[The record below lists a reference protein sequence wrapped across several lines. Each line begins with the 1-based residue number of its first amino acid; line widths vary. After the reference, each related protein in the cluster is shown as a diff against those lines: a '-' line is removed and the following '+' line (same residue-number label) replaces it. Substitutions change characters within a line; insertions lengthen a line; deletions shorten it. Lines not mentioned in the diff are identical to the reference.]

1 MVEDKRLDAIE
12 AGHETSDADIKPVL
26 IFMIGL
32 AALTGICLMLM
43 ALLFGYFA
51 GPRVESDARTSPRL
65 RQEQIPPEPRLQT
78 NPARELQQIEATE
91 QQKLNSPAWV
101 DRDSGTVRV
110 PIGRAM
116 DLAIEKNLFPSRESQ
131 TSPEEERK

>member
-12 AGHETSDADIKPVL
+12 AGHETTDADIKPVL

-51 GPRVESDARTSPRL
+51 GPRVESDAGTSPRL

-78 NPARELQQIEATE
+78 NPARELQQIEAAE

-101 DRDSGTVRV
+101 NRDSGTVRV
-110 PIGRAM
+110 PIERAM
-116 DLAIEKNLFPSRESQ
+116 DLAIEKNRFSTRESQ
-131 TSPEEERK
+131 TSPEEDRQ